1 MYMENKLLNI
11 YINTLIDNVNIENIP
26 KEIDVIFDGG
36 AFNGGM
42 GFGIAL
48 YLKELE
54 IKHNIKVRR
63 LSGCSIGS
71 IIALSYLIDLNY
83 DINDVFISTCKNFKK
98 TFNLSVFKSHI
109 KKIIYDNLTDDLS
122 SINNK
127 LYITYY
133 DAINYKHIMVCEY
146 ENREHLLECLM
157 RSCHIPYIT
166 SNVFKYDNKYIDGI
180 APYIFRD
187 GEREILFIK
196 MVTFNN
202 YRRIFNIRN
211 EQNVNQRMI
220 IGVNDINNFLTI
232 EKSDMCSYFKNWSYI
247 SIFLLRLRL
256 LIVFIIL
263 WIVDILT
270 NIKCLLPNNIFQH
283 SIIKNLHSLSCELY
297 SDLMYKII
305 N

>member
-1 MYMENKLLNI
+1 MSNDLLNI
-11 YINTLIDNVNIENIP
+11 YIKTLIDNVNIENIP
-26 KEIDVIFDGG
+26 KEIDIIFDGG

-54 IKHNIKVRR
+54 KKHNIKVTRV
-63 LSGCSIGS
+63 SGCSIGA
-71 IIALSYLIDLNY
+71 IIALSYLLDLKY
-83 DINDVFISTCKNFKK
+83 DINEVFISTCKNFKK
-98 TFNLSVFKSHI
+98 TFNLSVFKNHI
-109 KKIIYDNLTDDLS
+109 KKIIYENLTDDLS
-122 SINNK
+122 LINGK

-187 GEREILFIK
+187 GERDILFIK
-196 MVTFNN
+196 MITCKN

-211 EQNVNQRMI
+211 EQNVNERMI
-220 IGVNDINNFLTI
+220 IGVNDINKFLTI
-232 EKSDMCSYFKNWSYI
+232 GKSDMCSYFKNWSYI
-247 SIFLLRLRL
+247 SILLLRLRL

-263 WIVDILT
+263 WIVDRLT
-270 NIKCLLPNNIFQH
+270 NIKYLLPNSLFEH

>member
-1 MYMENKLLNI
+1 MANELLNI
-11 YINTLIDNVNIENIP
+11 YIKTLINNVNIENIP
-26 KEIDVIFDGG
+26 KDIDIIFDGG

-42 GFGIAL
+42 GFGIAV

-54 IKHNIKVRR
+54 ITHNIKVRR
-63 LSGCSIGS
+63 VSGCSIGS
-71 IIALSYLIDLNY
+71 IIALSYLIDLKY

-98 TFNLSVFKSHI
+98 TFNLSVFKTHV

-133 DAINYKHIMVCEY
+133 DAINYEHIMVCEY

-166 SNVFKYDNKYIDGI
+166 STVFKYDNKYIDGV

-187 GEREILFIK
+187 GERDVLFIN
-196 MVTFNN
+196 MVTYKN
-202 YRRIFNIRN
+202 YRRTLNIKN
-211 EQNVNQRMI
+211 EQHINERMI
-220 IGVNDINNFLTI
+220 IGVNDINNFFTMG
-232 EKSDMCSYFKNWSYI
+232 KSDMCSYYENWSYI
-247 SIFLLRLRL
+247 SILILRLRL

-263 WIVDILT
+263 WIVDILIY
-270 NIKCLLPNNIFQH
+270 IKCSLPNNLIEH
-283 SIIKNLHSLSCELY
+283 SIMKNLYSVSSELY
-297 SDLMYKII
+297 SDFMYKII

>member
-1 MYMENKLLNI
+1 MANNLLNI
-11 YINTLIDNVNIENIP
+11 YIKTLIDNINIENIP
-26 KEIDVIFDGG
+26 KEIDIIFDGG

-48 YLKELE
+48 YLKALE
-54 IKHNIKVRR
+54 INQTINVRR
-63 LSGCSIGS
+63 VSGCSIGS
-71 IIALSYLIDLNY
+71 IIALSYLIDLKY
-83 DINDVFISTCKNFKK
+83 DINEVFISTCKNFKK
-98 TFNLSVFKSHI
+98 TFNLSVFKNHI

-122 SINNK
+122 SINKK

-133 DAINYKHIMVCEY
+133 DAINYKHNVVCEY

-187 GEREILFIK
+187 GEREMLFIK
-196 MVTFNN
+196 MITRKN

-211 EQNVNQRMI
+211 EQNVNERML
-220 IGVNDINNFLTI
+220 IGVNDINNFFSI
-232 EKSDMCSYFKNWSYI
+232 GKSDMCSYFEDWSII
-247 SIFLLRLRL
+247 SILLLRLRL

-263 WIVDILT
+263 WIVDILAY
-270 NIKCLLPNNIFQH
+270 IKSSLPNNIFEH
-283 SIIKNLHSLSCELY
+283 SIIKILYSLSSELY

>member
-1 MYMENKLLNI
+1 MANDLLNI
-11 YINTLIDNVNIENIP
+11 YIKTLIDNVNIENIP
-26 KEIDVIFDGG
+26 KEIDIIFDGG

-42 GFGIAL
+42 GFGVAL

-54 IKHNIKVRR
+54 LKYNIKVTRV
-63 LSGCSIGS
+63 SGCSIGA
-71 IIALSYLIDLNY
+71 IIALSYLLDLKY
-83 DINDVFISTCKNFKK
+83 DINEVFISTCKNFKK
-98 TFNLSVFKSHI
+98 TFNLSVFKNHI

-187 GEREILFIK
+187 GERDILFIK
-196 MVTFNN
+196 MITCKN
-202 YRRIFNIRN
+202 YRRIFNIKN
-211 EQNVNQRMI
+211 EQNVNERMI
-220 IGVNDINNFLTI
+220 IGVNDINKFLTI
-232 EKSDMCSYFKNWSYI
+232 GKSDMCSYYKNWSYI
-247 SIFLLRLRL
+247 SILLLRLRL

-270 NIKCLLPNNIFQH
+270 NIKCLLPTSLFEH
-283 SIIKNLHSLSCELY
+283 SIIKNLYYLSCELY
-297 SDLMYKII
+297 SDMMYKII

>member
-1 MYMENKLLNI
+1 MANKLLNI
-11 YINTLIDNVNIENIP
+11 YIKTLIDNVNIENIP
-26 KEIDVIFDGG
+26 KDIDIIFDGG

-54 IKHNIKVRR
+54 IKHNIKVSRV
-63 LSGCSIGS
+63 SGCSIGS

-180 APYIFRD
+180 APHIFRD

-196 MVTFNN
+196 MITFKN

-211 EQNVNQRMI
+211 EQNVNPRMI

-232 EKSDMCSYFKNWSYI
+232 GKSDMCSYFKNWSYI
-247 SIFLLRLRL
+247 SILLLRLRL

-263 WIVDILT
+263 WIVEILT
-270 NIKCLLPNNIFQH
+270 YIKCSIPNNIFEH

>member
-1 MYMENKLLNI
+1 MANELLNI
-11 YINTLIDNVNIENIP
+11 YIKTLINNVNIENIP
-26 KEIDVIFDGG
+26 KDIDIIFDGG

-42 GFGIAL
+42 GFGIAV

-54 IKHNIKVRR
+54 ITHNIKVRR
-63 LSGCSIGS
+63 VSGCSIGS
-71 IIALSYLIDLNY
+71 IIALSYLIDLKY

-98 TFNLSVFKSHI
+98 TFNLSVFKTHV

-133 DAINYKHIMVCEY
+133 DAINYEHIMVCEY

-166 SNVFKYDNKYIDGI
+166 STVFKYDNKYIDGV

-187 GEREILFIK
+187 GERDVLFIN
-196 MVTFNN
+196 MVTYKN
-202 YRRIFNIRN
+202 YRRTLNIKN
-211 EQNVNQRMI
+211 EEHINERMI
-220 IGVNDINNFLTI
+220 IGVNDINNFFTMG
-232 EKSDMCSYFKNWSYI
+232 KSDMCSYYENWSYI
-247 SIFLLRLRL
+247 SILILRLRL

-263 WIVDILT
+263 WIVDMLIY
-270 NIKCLLPNNIFQH
+270 IKCSLPNNLIEH
-283 SIIKNLHSLSCELY
+283 SIMKNLYSVSSELY
-297 SDLMYKII
+297 SDFMYKII

>member
-1 MYMENKLLNI
+1 MYMANDLLNI
-11 YINTLIDNVNIENIP
+11 YIKTLIDNVNIENIP
-26 KEIDVIFDGG
+26 KEIDIIFDGG

-42 GFGIAL
+42 GFGVAL

-54 IKHNIKVRR
+54 LKYNIKVTRV
-63 LSGCSIGS
+63 SGCSIGA
-71 IIALSYLIDLNY
+71 IIALSYLLDLKY
-83 DINDVFISTCKNFKK
+83 DINEVFISTCKNFKK
-98 TFNLSVFKSHI
+98 TFNLSVFKNHI

-187 GEREILFIK
+187 GERDILFIK
-196 MVTFNN
+196 MITCKN
-202 YRRIFNIRN
+202 YRRIFNIKN
-211 EQNVNQRMI
+211 EQNVNERMI
-220 IGVNDINNFLTI
+220 IGVNDINKFLTI
-232 EKSDMCSYFKNWSYI
+232 GKSDMCSYYKNWSYI
-247 SIFLLRLRL
+247 SILLLRLRL

-263 WIVDILT
+263 WIVDGLT
-270 NIKCLLPNNIFQH
+270 YINSSLPNNLFEH
-283 SIIKNLHSLSCELY
+283 SIIKTLYSLSCELY
-297 SDLMYKII
+297 CDLMYKII

>member
-1 MYMENKLLNI
+1 MANELLNI
-11 YINTLIDNVNIENIP
+11 YIKTLINNVNIENIP
-26 KEIDVIFDGG
+26 KDIDIIFDGG

-42 GFGIAL
+42 GFGIAV

-54 IKHNIKVRR
+54 ITHNIKVRR
-63 LSGCSIGS
+63 VSGCSIGS
-71 IIALSYLIDLNY
+71 IIALSYLIDLKY

-98 TFNLSVFKSHI
+98 TFNLSVFKTHV

-133 DAINYKHIMVCEY
+133 DAINYEHIMVCEY

-166 SNVFKYDNKYIDGI
+166 STVFKYDNKYIDGV

-187 GEREILFIK
+187 GERDVLFIN
-196 MVTFNN
+196 MVTYKN
-202 YRRIFNIRN
+202 YRRTLNIKN
-211 EQNVNQRMI
+211 EEHINERMI
-220 IGVNDINNFLTI
+220 IGVNDINNFFTMG
-232 EKSDMCSYFKNWSYI
+232 KSDMCSYYENWSYI
-247 SIFLLRLRL
+247 SILILRLRL

-263 WIVDILT
+263 WIVDILIY
-270 NIKCLLPNNIFQH
+270 IKCSLPNNLIEH
-283 SIIKNLHSLSCELY
+283 SIVKNLYSVSSELY
-297 SDLMYKII
+297 SDFMYKII